1 MLNARSSQLKGR
13 CSQLFARRA
22 APGVEVPTDYNAE
35 VYYHQPVP
43 WNFHVWEQLDWKD
56 VWMIEDHYSHY
67 PPLAQTRRCHLSWQQ
82 HAFWL
87 FGDAYAVHNFLYH
100 AVYLG
105 ILGCQQTFLLLAIPC
120 HQPCLRGG
128 PGLPLRS
135 PAVVFGS
142 HGLLPEKATSG
153 MLSRQS
159 WQSTW
164 WFTPFHNLVP
174 DLLMSWDKCVHVHW
188 LQCLCMSCSHYSLPF
203 IGLKGEATSFDR

>member
-1 MLNARSSQLKGR
+1 M
-13 CSQLFARRA
+13 FAA
-22 APGVEVPTDYNAE
+22 VCAPGCPRGRGAMRCQQTTMQRFTIINLFLEISTFGNI
-35 VYYHQPVP
+35 
-43 WNFHVWEQLDWKD
+43 WDWKD

-87 FGDAYAVHNFLYH
+87 FEDAYAVHNFLYH

-105 ILGCQQTFLLLAIPC
+105 ILGCQQTFLLSAIPC

-153 MLSRQS
+153 MLSR
-159 WQSTW
+159 
-164 WFTPFHNLVP
+164 
-174 DLLMSWDKCVHVHW
+174 
-188 LQCLCMSCSHYSLPF
+188 
-203 IGLKGEATSFDR
+203 